1 MATTNGVVESPRST
15 APHAPSW
22 VALLLGFVLIAAGI
36 FVLGDVALASVIS
49 AFAIGGAAVIGG
61 GFEIAHAFWT
71 PAWGSFAWRLLLGIL
86 YIVFGVALMV
96 RPDFSAFILTYLLG
110 FVLII
115 SGLVRLVLGY
125 RYGGGSGR
133 LLPLSGIVGIAAGIM
148 IVAHWPAS
156 GLWAI
161 GLLVGID
168 LIAHGIGWLAVAL
181 ASRSLRDNVDTRA
194 APSNRAR

>member
-49 AFAIGGAAVIGG
+49 AFAIGGAAVVGG

-110 FVLII
+110 CVLVV

-125 RYGGGSGR
+125 RHRGHLGS
-133 LLPLSGIVGIAAGIM
+133 LMLVSGVVGIAAGSM
-148 IVAHWPAS
+148 ILARWPAS
-156 GLWAI
+156 GLWTI

-168 LIAHGIGWLAVAL
+168 LLAHGVAWLAVAW
-181 ASRSLRDNVDTRA
+181 ASRSLRNAVV
-194 APSNRAR
+194 S